1 MRLKAVRS
9 GRWRHGS
16 EDVPGSGRRLLLAC
30 CAFAP
35 VAAWAQTRGAAPGIR
50 DPNPD
55 ASVEIE
61 EVRAGIFI
69 FGGSIG
75 GGRLHFQGK
84 EYSFSV
90 QGLEFGAVGISTIRA
105 TGEVFG
111 LRRRDDFPGSYRRDV
126 APTPPGGEGGPTTI
140 WMRNEN
146 GVQMRLRAVR
156 GGGQLRIAD
165 AGLTVA
171 FREDTP

>member
-1 MRLKAVRS
+1 MTRVS
-9 GRWRHGS
+9 S
-16 EDVPGSGRRLLLAC
+16 PGRRLFLAC
-30 CAFAP
+30 CACAP
-35 VAAWAQTRGAAPGIR
+35 AAAFGQTRGAGPGIR

-61 EVRAGIFI
+61 EVRAGIFV

-75 GGRLHFQGK
+75 GGRLHFQGE
-84 EYSFSV
+84 EYAFSV

-105 TGEVFG
+105 NGEVFA
-111 LRRRDDFPGSYRRDV
+111 LRRLEDFPGSYRRDV
-126 APTPPGGEGGPTTI
+126 VPMPPGGEGGPTTI
-140 WMRNEN
+140 WMRNGN

-171 FREDTP
+171 FRGDTP